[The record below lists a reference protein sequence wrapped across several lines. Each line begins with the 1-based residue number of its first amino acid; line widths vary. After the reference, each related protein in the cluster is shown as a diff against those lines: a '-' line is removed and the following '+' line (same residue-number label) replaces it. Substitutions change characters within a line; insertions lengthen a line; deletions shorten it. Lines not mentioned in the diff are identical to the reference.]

1 MKRLRPAF
9 GVLAALALAALALSG
24 CGTTVGGTTAASN
37 TTAAGTT
44 SGNALSVPSTGAGT
58 GNTPGATGG
67 VNSSSA
73 AGSGQAIIP
82 GHGGS
87 ASTTGGTTGSGA
99 TGSTG
104 GSAAPQTGIGITP
117 TKIYVGVTYSS
128 GADEANKALGNNI
141 TSGDQQADGQ
151 AVIDDIN
158 AHGGVAGRKLV
169 PVWYDYQT
177 TDARPYTNIDGE
189 ACAKFTQDNKV
200 FAVAGDGL
208 TDNFAACVTHAGA
221 LMVSTATTIIGPDQ
235 AYFEKYP
242 YTFSVGYLT
251 QDRMMAEEV
260 RSLLRQ
266 DYFSGWNTATGNPAN
281 AVPAKVGILSFDTP
295 HWSDP
300 LHHVMLPAL
309 ARAGH
314 PVDSTNVQEVAY
326 PQGTN
331 GIGSTIAQIQ
341 SAVLK
346 FRQNGI
352 THVIILDGNGSM
364 TLYALNNMRGQHY
377 YPRLGVNSA
386 TGVEVLAT
394 QYHSDAQS
402 FNGAV
407 GLGWGPQLDLPQG
420 QGDKYSTPHTKAC
433 IKMVEKRTGQQF
445 PDTNSASIAL
455 GYCDE
460 LYLIADAINGAGAVV
475 DRDAAAVAI
484 EALRGT
490 FPASGTYGVFFS
502 PTRHDGIEYGY
513 DLKFDLGCTCTK
525 YTRGPFRIP

>member
-1 MKRLRPAF
+1 MTRRRSAF
-9 GVLAALALAALALSG
+9 GLLAVVALAG
-24 CGTTVGGTTAASN
+24 CGTTVSGTTAASD
-37 TTAAGTT
+37 TTGAGGT
-44 SGNALSVPSTGAGT
+44 SGNTLSVPSTGTGAG
-58 GNTPGATGG
+58 GAVGG
-67 VNSSSA
+67 TAGV
-73 AGSGQAIIP
+73 AGSTGSGAAQAIIP
-82 GHGGS
+82 GPGGS
-87 ASTTGGTTGSGA
+87 TSATGGTPGAGSSG
-99 TGSTG
+99 TPG
-104 GSAAPQTGIGITP
+104 GTAAPNAAIGITP

-128 GADEANKALGNNI
+128 GGDAANKALGN
-141 TSGDQQADGQ
+141 TLTQGDQQADGQ

-169 PVWYDYQT
+169 PVWYNYQT
-177 TDARPYTNIDGE
+177 TDARPYTNIDAE
-189 ACAKFTQDNKV
+189 ACAKFTQDNQV

-221 LMVSTATTIIGPDQ
+221 LLVSTATTIIGPDQ

-242 YTFSVGYLT
+242 YAFSVGYLT

-260 RSLLRQ
+260 RSLVRQ
-266 DYFSGWNTATGNPAN
+266 DYFSGWNTATGDPAS
-281 AVPAKVGILSFDTP
+281 AVPAKVGIISFDTP
-295 HWSDP
+295 NWSVP

-314 PVDSTNVQEVAY
+314 PVDPTNVQEVAY

-331 GIGSTIAQIQ
+331 GIGATIAQIQ

-346 FRQNGI
+346 FRQNGV
-352 THVIILDGNGSM
+352 THVVILDGNGSM
-364 TLYALNNMRGQHY
+364 TLYMLNNMRGQHY
-377 YPRLGVNSA
+377 YPRLGINSA
-386 TGVEVLAT
+386 TGAEVLAT

-407 GLGWGPQLDLPQG
+407 GLGWGPLLDLPQG
-420 QGDKYSTPHTKAC
+420 QGDKYFTPHTKAC
-433 IKMVEKRTGQQF
+433 INMVEKRTGQQF
-445 PDTNSASIAL
+445 ADTNSASIAL

-475 DRDAAAVAI
+475 NRDAAALAI

-490 FPASGTYGVFFS
+490 FPASGTYGVYFS

-513 DLKFDLGCTCTK
+513 DLKFDISCTCTK
-525 YTRGPFRIP
+525 YTRGPFHIP